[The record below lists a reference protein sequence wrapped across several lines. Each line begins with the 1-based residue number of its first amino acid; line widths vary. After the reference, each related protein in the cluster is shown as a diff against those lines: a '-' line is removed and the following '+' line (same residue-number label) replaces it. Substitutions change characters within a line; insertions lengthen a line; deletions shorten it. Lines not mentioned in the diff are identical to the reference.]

1 MNHLA
6 PVSITAS
13 GGMGG
18 GVHARQ
24 GALVLPSSALDDV
37 AGRTA
42 LHASELATLQTLAGE
57 TMLMG
62 EAVTQ
67 QLRKKPSRRH
77 NLDGARSLSLPGSC
91 SLFML
96 SRLVISHE

>member
-6 PVSITAS
+6 PASITAS
-13 GGMGG
+13 GGMGS

-24 GALVLPSSALDDV
+24 GPLVLPSSALDDV
-37 AGRTA
+37 AGKTA
-42 LHASELATLQTLAGE
+42 LHAYELATLQTLAGE

-67 QLRKKPSRRH
+67 QQRKMLNHHVAITSMVP
-77 NLDGARSLSLPGSC
+77 A
-91 SLFML
+91 L
-96 SRLVISHE
+96 SRCPDRVLCLCC

>member
-67 QLRKKPSRRH
+67 QQRKMLNHHVAITSMVP
-77 NLDGARSLSLPGSC
+77 A
-91 SLFML
+91 L
-96 SRLVISHE
+96 SRCPDRVLCLCC